1 MNETTD
7 FHGLITSQNR
17 RFSSMIDREDN
28 SHFFRFPRYFMRYV
42 FQTAQSVLVIFV
54 LLATQ
59 TVSPINAQEDV
70 VARTADGVLA
80 TNVSNPK
87 EDAPKEGTPEKKTGG
102 YDFTV
107 QHSIECT
114 DVKSQ
119 GSTGTCWSFATAS
132 FIESELIR
140 REKGQHDLS
149 EMFIVKNIYRD
160 KARNF
165 VLRQGKANFSQGALA
180 HDFINSADNFGLVP
194 EEVYSGLD
202 KGQSRHDHGE
212 MEALTLGYLEAVT
225 KRRTISPKWQVACDK
240 ILDTYL
246 GTSPERFTYRDR
258 SYSPKEFA
266 QSLEFR
272 GQDYVSISSYT
283 HHPFYESFVLEIPDN
298 YSNGSFQNLPIDD
311 LIDIIDSAIEN
322 GFSVAWDG
330 DVSEKGFSSARGI
343 AVLPVDKNRQ
353 DLFKNVGEEIEVDQA
368 MRQETFMTLS
378 TTDDHLMHIVGI
390 SRDSKGNKYY
400 MVKNSWGNVGP
411 YEGFIHMSEA
421 YVKLKTVAII
431 VHEDAVPPRLQRD

>member
-1 MNETTD
+1 
-7 FHGLITSQNR
+7 
-17 RFSSMIDREDN
+17 
-28 SHFFRFPRYFMRYV
+28 MRYV

-180 HDFINSADNFGLVP
+180 
-194 EEVYSGLD
+194 
-202 KGQSRHDHGE
+202 
-212 MEALTLGYLEAVT
+212 AVT
-225 KRRTISPKWQVACDK
+225 VGESFRRCSEIGVKNLVAGN
-240 ILDTYL
+240 L
-246 GTSPERFTYRDR
+246 PFWRDR
-258 SYSPKEFA
+258 STFGDGF
-266 QSLEFR
+266 Q
-272 GQDYVSISSYT
+272 
-283 HHPFYESFVLEIPDN
+283 IP
-298 YSNGSFQNLPIDD
+298 
-311 LIDIIDSAIEN
+311 
-322 GFSVAWDG
+322 
-330 DVSEKGFSSARGI
+330 
-343 AVLPVDKNRQ
+343 
-353 DLFKNVGEEIEVDQA
+353 
-368 MRQETFMTLS
+368 
-378 TTDDHLMHIVGI
+378 
-390 SRDSKGNKYY
+390 
-400 MVKNSWGNVGP
+400 
-411 YEGFIHMSEA
+411 
-421 YVKLKTVAII
+421 
-431 VHEDAVPPRLQRD
+431 QR